1 MTGRYRLNFAS
12 PGGLARM
19 PAIPFGLLELKMKPS
34 SLSIKLIPVLLAFDP
49 TLVLAN
55 DFHAAAEAVFA
66 PLVQEYKVPGL
77 IVGITRDGVHEF
89 YATGWASREKRSPV
103 TPDTLFELG
112 SISKI
117 FTATLAAWAEQ
128 QGKLD
133 LNETVAHHL
142 CADTCTIGDSL
153 TLMDLATHHSGG
165 LPLQV
170 PDNVNDVADLVN
182 WLKDWRPS
190 DKDARSYSNISIG
203 MLGYITGK
211 ALGADYR
218 LAAQTMLFP
227 ALGLSN
233 SWIEV
238 PSDKMETYAFG
249 YDRKTD
255 APIRV
260 TPGVL
265 DAEAYG
271 VKSTARDMLKLL
283 DIELGKGTV
292 SHELQ
297 QAINRTQQGQY
308 RTALFTQDM
317 IWEQYPWPVAV
328 KQMLEGNGYDFIL
341 KPQPMEKIAPALAPQ
356 KQVILNK
363 TGSTNGFGGYVAMI
377 PSEHLGIVMLAN
389 KNYPNEARVAA
400 THALIEGLLKK

>member
-1 MTGRYRLNFAS
+1 
-12 PGGLARM
+12 
-19 PAIPFGLLELKMKPS
+19 MKLS
-34 SLSIKLIPVLLAFDP
+34 SLSLKLIPLLVAFDP
-49 TLVLAN
+49 TLVMAN
-55 DFHAAAEAVFA
+55 DFQTKAQAAFA
-66 PLVQEYKVPGL
+66 PIVQEFNVPGL

-89 YATGWASREKRSPV
+89 YATGLASREQQSPV

-128 QGKLD
+128 RGDLD
-133 LNETVAHHL
+133 LNETMAHHL
-142 CADTCTIGDSL
+142 CEDKCTIGDTL

-170 PDNVNDVADLVN
+170 PEKVGDIAGLVN
-182 WLKDWRPS
+182 WLKEWRPS
-190 DKDARSYSNISIG
+190 DPGARSYSNISIG
-203 MLGYITGK
+203 MLCYISGK
-211 ALGADYR
+211 ALGSDYR
-218 LAAQTMLFP
+218 TAVQTMLFP
-227 ALGLSN
+227 ALGLRN
-233 SWIEV
+233 SWIDI
-238 PSDKMETYAFG
+238 PSDKIETYAFG

-283 DIELGKGTV
+283 DIELGTGAV

-308 RTALFTQDM
+308 KTALFTQDM

-328 KQMLEGNGYDFIL
+328 KQMVEGNGYDFIL
-341 KPQPMEKIAPALAPQ
+341 KPQPVEKIDPTLAPQ

-377 PSEHLGIVMLAN
+377 PGERLGVVVLAN
-389 KNYPNEARVAA
+389 KNYPNEARVTA
-400 THALIEGLLKK
+400 TYALIESLLKQ

>member
-1 MTGRYRLNFAS
+1 MT
-12 PGGLARM
+12 
-19 PAIPFGLLELKMKPS
+19 PS
-34 SLSIKLIPVLLAFDP
+34 SLSLKLIPALLAFYP
-49 TLVLAN
+49 TLVMAD
-55 DFHAAAEAVFA
+55 DFQVKAEAVFA
-66 PLVQEYKVPGL
+66 PLMQEFKVPGL

-89 YATGWASREKRSPV
+89 YATGMASREQQTPV

-133 LNETVAHHL
+133 LSETAAHYL
-142 CADTCTIGDSL
+142 CADTCTIGDKI

-170 PDNVNDVADLVN
+170 PDEINDVAGLVN

-190 DKDARSYSNISIG
+190 DPDARSYSNISIG
-203 MLGYITGK
+203 MLGYISGK
-211 ALGADYR
+211 ALGSNYR
-218 LAAQTMLFP
+218 QAVQTMLFP
-227 ALGLSN
+227 ALGLGN
-233 SWIEV
+233 SWIDV

-249 YDRKTD
+249 YDRRTD

-283 DIELGKGTV
+283 DIELGRGSV
-292 SHELQ
+292 SHQLRE
-297 QAINRTQQGQY
+297 AISRTQQGQY

-317 IWEQYPWPVAV
+317 IWEQYPWPIAV
-328 KQMLEGNGYDFIL
+328 KQMVEGNGYDFIM
-341 KPQPMEKIAPALAPQ
+341 KPQPVEKIAPPLPPQ

-377 PSEHLGIVMLAN
+377 PDEKLGIVVLAN
-389 KNYPNEARVAA
+389 KNYPNEARVTA

>member
-1 MTGRYRLNFAS
+1 
-12 PGGLARM
+12 
-19 PAIPFGLLELKMKPS
+19 MKPS
-34 SLSIKLIPVLLAFDP
+34 SLSLKLIPVLLAFNP
-49 TLVLAN
+49 TLVLAH
-55 DFHAAAEAVFA
+55 DFHARAEAVFA
-66 PLVQEYKVPGL
+66 PLVQEFKVPGL

-89 YATGWASREKRSPV
+89 YATGWASREQRNPV

-133 LNETVAHHL
+133 LNETAAHHL
-142 CADTCTIGDSL
+142 CADTCTIGDQL

-170 PDNVNDVADLVN
+170 PENVNDVAGLVN

-190 DKDARSYSNISIG
+190 DPDARSYSNISIG
-203 MLGYITGK
+203 MLGYISGK
-211 ALGADYR
+211 ALGSDYR
-218 LAAQTMLFP
+218 QAVQKMLFP

-233 SWIEV
+233 SWIDV

-283 DIELGKGTV
+283 DIELGRGRV
-292 SHELQ
+292 SHALQ
-297 QAINRTQQGQY
+297 EAINRTQQGQY

-317 IWEQYPWPVAV
+317 IWEQYPWPVAM
-328 KQMLEGNGYDFIL
+328 KQMVEGNGYDFIL
-341 KPQPMEKIAPALAPQ
+341 KPQAVEKIAPPLAPQ

-377 PSEHLGIVMLAN
+377 PAEQFGIVVLAN

-400 THALIEGLLKK
+400 TYALIEELLKK